1 MRHIKMYESWLNE
14 AKSTIVPMVLD
25 NSLKFIQDEY
35 DHALMDL
42 SKFGN
47 IANEIRSFINDYR
60 SQYLSSSLWSSI
72 NTKQGLE
79 SSLQDFKKL
88 YYDATLGYSDTQ
100 TPFHMLALKLF
111 NSDTSSKIW
120 NSKEVV
126 DAAKMIKMGNPNLS
140 KSIAAGII
148 LSQLSIA
155 ITKGLYY
162 YSASIPY
169 NIGKSVERSSFSD
182 YDTADRWHAIKTVQG
197 VFDEASSPDI
207 DVNYNLGKAHFSE
220 WKVVTKIVPFKS
232 GTSGRVEVNSSN
244 VERYEEV
251 DEFRLNMYN
260 IKRYID
266 TLNLDTIT
274 SKDILD
280 NNLWPVAQSMYSIL
294 FVGNYIG
301 WQMQYRI
308 EQFSK
313 FMQKGGP
320 SWYQKIIG

>member
-25 NSLKFIQDEY
+25 NGLKFIQDEY
-35 DHALMDL
+35 DKALMDL

-47 IANEIRSFINDYR
+47 LANEIRSFTNEYR
-60 SQYLSSSLWSSI
+60 SQYLSSSLWNTI

-88 YYDATLGYSDTQ
+88 YYDATVGYSDTQ

-111 NSDTSSKIW
+111 SSDTSSKIW

-126 DAAKMIKMGNPNLS
+126 NAAKMINMGNPNLS
-140 KSIAAGII
+140 KGIAAGII

-169 NIGKSVERSSFSD
+169 NIGKSVERSSFKD
-182 YDTADRWHAIKTVQG
+182 YDTADRWLAIKTLQG
-197 VFDEASSPDI
+197 VFDEASSPDL

-220 WKVVTKIVPFKS
+220 WNVVTKTTPFKS
-232 GTSGRVEVNSSN
+232 GTSGRTYY
-244 VERYEEV
+244 RYEDV
-251 DEFRLNMYN
+251 DEFELNMYN
-260 IKRYID
+260 IKRFID
-266 TLNLDTIT
+266 TLNLDTLT
-274 SKDILD
+274 SKDTLD
-280 NNLWPVAQSMYSIL
+280 NNFWTVADSMYSIL

-301 WQMQYRI
+301 WQMQNSI

-320 SWYQKIIG
+320 TWYQKIIG